1 MKFVFLVVLVS
12 LLSFLQSCTSSV
24 STRNVALESLLDDNS
39 SKVWLVDKAFEN
51 EKNISPIN
59 RSFREIIIFYSTRN
73 FCLQPLNS
81 LGNANGDKGIYEVD
95 ADKKEL
101 VFNFKKETWVFDIE
115 YVSISKLILRP
126 KPTSDCQYILELIP
140 LPEL

>member
-1 MKFVFLVVLVS
+1 MLDREEKTQLNQFIQLSS
-12 LLSFLQSCTSSV
+12 LSS
-24 STRNVALESLLDDNS
+24 
-39 SKVWLVDKAFEN
+39 FEN
-51 EKNISPIN
+51 EKNISPKN

-81 LGNANGDKGIYEVD
+81 LGNADGDKGIYEAD
-95 ADKKEL
+95 ADRKEL
-101 VFNFKKETWVFDIE
+101 VFNFKKERWIFDIE

-126 KPTSDCQYILELIP
+126 KKRSDCQFTLELIP